1 MGAPEFFDRFDR
13 SAFRLEVYD
22 DYPIDRAVLV
32 SWLRGEPFSPAEQE
46 RREWWLSGLR
56 AAHALRRRVYR
67 VHVVRRL
74 PLTTY
79 LQFEFDMQRGNVAA
93 GEEIL
98 VARADQHPELAGLA
112 LDFWLFDDQ
121 VVQPVLLDPE
131 AAPEGISLADARRM
145 RDLALA
151 HAVPLDAFLA
161 ELGEP
166 VGAASG

>member
-1 MGAPEFFDRFDR
+1 MAAAPEFADRFER
-13 SAFRLEVYD
+13 EAFRLEVYD
-22 DYPIDRAVLV
+22 DYPIDRDVLT
-32 SWLRGEPFSPAEQE
+32 SWLRGEPPSAAEQA
-46 RREWWLSGLR
+46 RRRWWLDTVR
-56 AAHALRRRVYR
+56 AAVALRRRIYR
-67 VHVVRRL
+67 VHVVTP

-79 LQFEFDMQRGNVAA
+79 LRFEFEMQRDAA

-98 VARADQHPELAGLA
+98 VARADRHPELAELRW
-112 LDFWLFDDQ
+112 DFWIFDDR

-131 AAPEGISLADARRM
+131 AAPDGIALADARRM

-151 HAVPLDAFLA
+151 HAVPLEEFLA